1 MKKFIL
7 VFLFMT
13 ASLYSQSNEID
24 NLLLKINQS
33 KNPTLKKEL
42 IEQLKIKLAKRNKKV
57 QEESDA
63 IIKAKSKLPT
73 KTFKLEN

>member
-1 MKKFIL
+1 MKKLIL
-7 VFLFMT
+7 VLLFIT
-13 ASLYSQSNEID
+13 VSLYSQSNEID

-42 IEQLKIKLAKRNKKV
+42 IEQLKVKLAKRNKKV

>member
-1 MKKFIL
+1 MRKLIL
-7 VFLFMT
+7 IFLFMT

-24 NLLLKINQS
+24 NLLLKINQT

-42 IEQLKIKLAKRNKKV
+42 IEQLKVKLAKRNKKV